1 LEGCRA
7 VGEKNHRHRNRRAS
21 EFPAD
26 PLKLFTGT
34 HPKVI
39 QPWLPKE
46 EGLLQADPNH
56 QLTSREKKAP
66 ANVVAGK
73 NLQTEIQQK
82 ALHADPVIF
91 AA

>member
-1 LEGCRA
+1 
-7 VGEKNHRHRNRRAS
+7 
-21 EFPAD
+21 
-26 PLKLFTGT
+26 
-34 HPKVI
+34 
-39 QPWLPKE
+39 
-46 EGLLQADPNH
+46 LLQADPNH